1 MHMASNIAFQ
11 RKGIILE
18 EVKVTLRSI
27 ICYLLSAI
35 RGSSSE
41 NKVVADEGIWDFW

>member
-18 EVKVTLRSI
+18 EVKVALRSI
-27 ICYLLSAI
+27 ICYLLSAF